1 MDVRLVQQ
9 WEQGLRWAP
18 GELLEVL
25 ATETVVSSKEHT
37 VLHSLA
43 LLDALPQPNLRCWLL
58 QTAKEK

>member
-37 VLHSLA
+37 ALHSLA
-43 LLDALPQPNLRCWLL
+43 LLDALPQPNLHC
-58 QTAKEK
+58 